1 MRLRLQPTIRDRRL
15 AVSVPFLCAIG
26 SRPGTAYCIPM
37 TMPGPDSM
45 EDPRPDDLQRVARNK
60 LLGRIMILGFGLLVL
75 VQVAPMLIR
84 MFRHLPA

>member
-1 MRLRLQPTIRDRRL
+1 
-15 AVSVPFLCAIG
+15 
-26 SRPGTAYCIPM
+26 
-37 TMPGPDSM
+37 M